1 MSTGRGMAQ
10 KSLDL
15 IEHSRRIL
23 AGIHPTSSRGV
34 AYQLFTRGLIENMGG
49 PCVAKVAHLLVLARE
64 KGFIPWEWIVD
75 DTRQEEGVSTWKGLG
90 EFSEQCARQYRDDFW
105 KQQDSWLKVVTEKST
120 IIGAVAPILNEFA
133 VRWKVMHGYGSATA
147 LHDIAE
153 TSLND
158 DERSLEILY
167 IGDFDPFGMHMS
179 EVDLPGRIE
188 KYDGV
193 VTITRIALTCDDV
206 EAGGLPSFDIET
218 KSKDPRFRWFRENYG
233 ERCWELDAMNPN
245 DLRRRLREEIW
256 SRIDHEAWDHCKV
269 VEAAEKESY
278 GRYIK
283 AWPGIPNQDQ
293 KNPAPR
299 DREAAP

>member
-1 MSTGRGMAQ
+1 MVSGPGPAFLSNFDPNSPVAAPSLALDQSRFLKRLAVGFIRFRLQLVLEAGCVVPCKQRPKDQRLFLGRRPIAFSHPTPPDSFATGAGARGRGFSRSRAQ
-10 KSLDL
+10 NPARL
-15 IEHSRRIL
+15 RRWR
-23 AGIHPTSSRGV
+23 A
-34 AYQLFTRGLIENMGG
+34 E
-49 PCVAKVAHLLVLARE
+49 
-64 KGFIPWEWIVD
+64 
-75 DTRQEEGVSTWKGLG
+75 
-90 EFSEQCARQYRDDFW
+90 
-105 KQQDSWLKVVTEKST
+105 VVTEKST

-167 IGDFDPFGMHMS
+167 IGDFDPSGMHMS

-278 GRYIK
+278 GRHNK
-283 AWPGIPNQDQ
+283 AWPDIPNQDQ
-293 KNPAPR
+293 KYLAPR

>member
-1 MSTGRGMAQ
+1 MAQ

-15 IEHSRRIL
+15 IEHARRIL
-23 AGIHPTSSRGV
+23 AAIHPTSSRGV
-34 AYQLFTRGLIENMGG
+34 AYQLFIRGLIENMGN
-49 PCVAKVAHLLVLARE
+49 PCVGKVAHLLVLARE
-64 KGFIPWEWIVD
+64 KGIIPWEWIVD
-75 DTRQEEGVSTWKGLG
+75 DTRQEEGVSTWNGLG
-90 EFSEQCARQYRDDFW
+90 EFSRQCARQYRDDFW
-105 KQQDSWLKVVTEKST
+105 KHQAFWLKVFTEKST
-120 IIGAVAPILNEFA
+120 IIGAVKPVLDEFA

-147 LHDIAE
+147 LHDVAE
-153 TSLND
+153 ESLND
-158 DERSLEILY
+158 DDRCLEILY
-167 IGDFDPFGMHMS
+167 IGDFDPSGMHMS

-206 EAGGLPSFDIET
+206 EACGLPSFDIET

-233 ERCWELDAMNPN
+233 DRCWELDAMNPN
-245 DLRRRLREEIW
+245 DLRQRIRKEIL

-283 AWPGIPNQDQ
+283 AWPGISNQDQ
-293 KNPAPR
+293 KCSKPR
-299 DREAAP
+299 DRGSAP